1 MATLAE
7 TIADAARID
16 GAGPVRM
23 LVGVLLPVVKNGVVV
38 AIILTFG
45 AAWGEYLLAK
55 TLNTRLASQTLPV
68 VLASGWG
75 GMSAR
80 AWPHIAAVHVMAI
93 APGLIVFGLPQRWY
107 MRGLQ
112 EGALKG

>member
-1 MATLAE
+1 
-7 TIADAARID
+7 
-16 GAGPVRM
+16 M
-23 LVGVLLPVVKNGVVV
+23 LVGILLPMVKNGVVV
-38 AIILTFG
+38 VVILTFG

-55 TLNTRLASQTLPV
+55 TLDTRLASQTLPV

-75 GMSAR
+75 GMSAW
-80 AWPHIAAVHVMAI
+80 AWPHVAAIYVMAI
-93 APGLIVFGLPQRWY
+93 APGLIVFGVAQRWY